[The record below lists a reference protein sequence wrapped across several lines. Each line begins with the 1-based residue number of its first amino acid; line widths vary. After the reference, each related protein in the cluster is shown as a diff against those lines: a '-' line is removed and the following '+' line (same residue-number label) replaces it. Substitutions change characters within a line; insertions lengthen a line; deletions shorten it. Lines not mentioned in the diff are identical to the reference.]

1 MGGSIRLGKLMG
13 IDVSAQFS
21 WFIILALLTWS
32 LASNWFPQF
41 FSGWSTLTYWLVA
54 FASTLLFAFCILL
67 HELAHALVA
76 RAYGQTVRGITLFI
90 FGGVADVEQE
100 LKRPGVELQ
109 IALAGPLTSFLLAG
123 IAFLLTLPLKG
134 NSTASEAVLDYLVIT
149 NLLVGGFN
157 LIPAFPLDGGRVLQ
171 AIIWK
176 ITGNLTRS
184 VAISSFIGQGFGY
197 VLMVFG
203 VVNLLSGNFFNG
215 LWIAFI
221 GWFLIRAA
229 RAARMRIVLQ
239 STLAGIRVAQVM
251 DPHPVTIPANI
262 SIQKAVDTYL
272 LPLGLSSAV
281 VVQGDLF
288 AGVLSLM
295 DIGRLARESWA
306 KTPVGYVMRLPEK
319 LCVATPTQQFS
330 EILDVFVTQDV
341 QDVPVLD
348 GQRLVGLVNRE
359 SILTQLNKRPVATTN
374 GLPHTE

>member
-41 FSGWSTLTYWLVA
+41 FAGWSTLTYWLVA
-54 FASTLLFAFCILL
+54 FTATLLFAFCILL

-76 RAYGQTVRGITLFI
+76 RAYGQAVRGITLFI

-100 LKRPGVELQ
+100 VKRPGVELQ
-109 IALAGPLTSFLLAG
+109 IALAGPLASFLLAG

-134 NSTASEAVLDYLVIT
+134 NSTVSEAVLDYLVIT

-176 ITGNLTRS
+176 VTGNLTRS
-184 VAISSFIGQGFGY
+184 AGISSFIGQGFGY

-203 VVNLLSGNFFNG
+203 IVNLLAGSFFNG

-221 GWFLIRAA
+221 GWFLVRAA

-239 STLAGIRVAQVM
+239 STLAGIRVAEVM
-251 DPHPVTIPANI
+251 DTHPVTIPANI

-272 LPLGLSSAV
+272 LPLGLSSAL

-288 AGVLSLM
+288 AGMLSLM
-295 DIGRLARESWA
+295 DIGHLDRESWA

-319 LCVATPTQQFS
+319 LCVATPNQLFS
-330 EILDVFVTQDV
+330 EILDVIVAQDV

-359 SILTQLNKRPVATTN
+359 SILTQLNKRPVTTTD
-374 GLPHTE
+374 GLQRTE